1 MLSRPG
7 WAATAA
13 IALAVFGVS
22 CTGEPESSELDR
34 FLCAPEDLTG
44 TYHELA
50 RGEMRPDDLR
60 DLGNP
65 GGEVAEGLERGSFVY
80 YSEAL
85 PRPPFERPTEVVC
98 QVLEFETA
106 ESALAWV
113 QALEPDDSLEGMA
126 LIWLP
131 DGEREFTAVES
142 NDTPEADPVSRRF
155 ELSASEGDSHLTA
168 VTESYGQETLV
179 ITMLVGQAAEAAD
192 HDVQWAQL
200 AEIRDAWEVRTAS
213 EE

>member
-1 MLSRPG
+1 MPSKPA
-7 WAATAA
+7 WSATTAF
-13 IALAVFGVS
+13 ALAVFAVS

-34 FLCAPEDLTG
+34 FLCAPEDLSG

-60 DLGNP
+60 DLGDP

-98 QVLEFETA
+98 QVLEFKTA

-113 QALEPDDSLEGMA
+113 QALQADDSLEGLA

-131 DGEREFTAVES
+131 DGERAFTAVEAT
-142 NDTPEADPVSRRF
+142 NDPAAGAVSRRF

-168 VTESYGQETLV
+168 VTESYALETLV
-179 ITMLVGQAAEAAD
+179 ITVLVGQATEDGDLDA
-192 HDVQWAQL
+192 QWAQL
-200 AEIRDAWEVRTAS
+200 LEIREAWANRIAS
-213 EE
+213 DE